1 LSASNAIQQD
11 VIAFLQQELSTIDG
25 PPKITTTH
33 ISVIF
38 LSGERAF
45 KLKRAVAYSFLDFTT
60 LEARR
65 IACERELE
73 INRRTAPTIYKGV
86 VPVTMDDGQ
95 FAVDGDGE
103 IVDWLVEMARFDEA
117 TLFDRLIKVERGLRR
132 PMIEGLADAISE
144 FHTHAEISKARG
156 GANGIRKIAE
166 NNVKAFAA
174 LPDEAFSAKDVNAVT
189 SETLARIDAQQLVL
203 DARRKRGCVRHCHG
217 DLYLRNIRLVDG
229 QPTLFDAIEFSD
241 DFSEIDVA
249 YDLAFV
255 LMDLQFH
262 GQRRLASFLLNRY
275 LEVADEQADIYRVLP
290 IFLSMRAQIRAHVG
304 AAIFAV
310 QTDEDARDQE
320 LQIARDYLVLAKEY
334 LNETPPRLVA
344 VGGLSGSGKSRLAR
358 EVASHIGLAPGA
370 RVVRTDVVRKRI
382 SGIHPNET
390 LGAEGYTAEMT
401 VKTYEAFI
409 DQARE
414 AILAGQSVVLDA
426 VFAMQDQR
434 ETAEALA
441 TELGVPFTGIWV
453 DAPED
458 VRIER
463 VMKRERNVSDITPEI
478 ARSQSAYDVGEM
490 TWASVNSAGEKTETV
505 AQGLRILGV

>member
-1 LSASNAIQQD
+1 M
-11 VIAFLQQELSTIDG
+11 IAFLKQELSTIDG
-25 PPKITTTH
+25 PPKIITTH

-65 IACERELE
+65 IACGRELE

-86 VPVTMDDGQ
+86 VPVTLIDGQ
-95 FAVDGDGE
+95 LAVAGDGE
-103 IVDWLVEMARFDEA
+103 VVDWLVEMVRFDEA
-117 TLFDRLIKVERGLRR
+117 TLFDRLVQVERGLRR
-132 PMIEGLADAISE
+132 PMIEGLADAIAD
-144 FHTHAEISKARG
+144 FHGKAETSKARG
-156 GANGIRKIAE
+156 GAASIRKIAE
-166 NNVKAFAA
+166 NNVKAFVA
-174 LPDEAFSAKDVNAVT
+174 LPNDVFPAADVNAVT
-189 SETLARIDAQQLVL
+189 SKTLARIDAEQRVL
-203 DARRKRGCVRHCHG
+203 DDRRARGCVRHCHG
-217 DLYLRNIRLVDG
+217 DLHLRNICLVDG

-275 LEVADEQADIYRVLP
+275 LEVADEQADLYQVLP

-304 AAIFAV
+304 AAISAA
-310 QTDEDARDQE
+310 QTDADSRDRE
-320 LQIARDYLVLAKEY
+320 LQTARDYLELAKEY
-334 LNETPPRLVA
+334 LNVTPPRLVA

-409 DQARE
+409 DQARQ

-441 TELGVPFTGIWV
+441 AELGVPFMGIWV
-453 DAPED
+453 EAPEE

-478 ARSQSAYDVGEM
+478 ARSQSEYDVGEM

-505 AQGLRILGV
+505 AQGLRVLGV

>member
-1 LSASNAIQQD
+1 MSASNAIQQD

-217 DLYLRNIRLVDG
+217 DLYLRNIR
-229 QPTLFDAIEFSD
+229 
-241 DFSEIDVA
+241 
-249 YDLAFV
+249 
-255 LMDLQFH
+255 
-262 GQRRLASFLLNRY
+262 
-275 LEVADEQADIYRVLP
+275 
-290 IFLSMRAQIRAHVG
+290 
-304 AAIFAV
+304 
-310 QTDEDARDQE
+310 AR
-320 LQIARDYLVLAKEY
+320 
-334 LNETPPRLVA
+334 
-344 VGGLSGSGKSRLAR
+344 
-358 EVASHIGLAPGA
+358 
-370 RVVRTDVVRKRI
+370 
-382 SGIHPNET
+382 
-390 LGAEGYTAEMT
+390 
-401 VKTYEAFI
+401 
-409 DQARE
+409 
-414 AILAGQSVVLDA
+414 
-426 VFAMQDQR
+426 
-434 ETAEALA
+434 
-441 TELGVPFTGIWV
+441 
-453 DAPED
+453 
-458 VRIER
+458 
-463 VMKRERNVSDITPEI
+463 
-478 ARSQSAYDVGEM
+478 
-490 TWASVNSAGEKTETV
+490 
-505 AQGLRILGV
+505 